1 VPLSFSP
8 ICPMDPMEE
17 VSVALPLLNCAG
29 AKMLQLEEVVGGQ
42 LEEEDHVLAK
52 AVVEHLLICF

>member
-1 VPLSFSP
+1 
-8 ICPMDPMEE
+8 MDPMEE